1 MATCVTKYLNSIDSA
16 IESYQNKKVNRD
28 ELKGALAATIFIGTL
43 DVELNDIDKKYLQ
56 QTATLCCR
64 NNLTV
69 AELCKAIENNKP
81 LK

>member
-1 MATCVTKYLNSIDSA
+1 MATSVTKYLTSIDSA
-16 IESYQNKKVNRD
+16 IESHKHNHTNRD

-43 DVELNDIDKKYLQ
+43 DDELDARDMRYLQ
-56 QTATLCCR
+56 QTARLCAR

-69 AELCKAIENNKP
+69 AELSEAIEHNKP